1 MGRSGRIRVT
11 LWLPTARAPQ
21 STRARDLKRIKFSL
35 AGSLLLLLNKFQILC
50 VCHIFFFPQ
59 HEKFT
64 GKRNKTNRTKTYQ
77 STSSEKKHLLFF
89 FSLSVYSGT
98 FKAILLILF
107 RISLPTRRL
116 LLLAHYPGSSPSF
129 YRIGIE
135 LKELMKLPE
144 RHLFFHILSFFFKTG
159 ISLRFIVGIFFLKG
173 RDFSFPFIPLCFVVL
188 QMLWAA
194 NYTETY
200 VSSQPV
206 ICAGVMDEVWRRFL
220 K

>member
-1 MGRSGRIRVT
+1 MRSSQGNET
-11 LWLPTARAPQ
+11 KQTEQ
-21 STRARDLKRIKFSL
+21 KHIKALQAKKNISFFSSL
-35 AGSLLLLLNKFQILC
+35 CLCILERSRQFFWFYSASLSLLVVFFFWRITPGLPLLSTELELNWKSWWNCQNA
-50 VCHIFFFPQ
+50 IFFF
-59 HEKFT
+59 H
-64 GKRNKTNRTKTYQ
+64 
-77 STSSEKKHLLFF
+77 
-89 FSLSVYSGT
+89 
-98 FKAILLILF
+98 A
-107 RISLPTRRL
+107 
-116 LLLAHYPGSSPSF
+116 
-129 YRIGIE
+129 
-135 LKELMKLPE
+135 
-144 RHLFFHILSFFFKTG
+144 LSFFFKTG